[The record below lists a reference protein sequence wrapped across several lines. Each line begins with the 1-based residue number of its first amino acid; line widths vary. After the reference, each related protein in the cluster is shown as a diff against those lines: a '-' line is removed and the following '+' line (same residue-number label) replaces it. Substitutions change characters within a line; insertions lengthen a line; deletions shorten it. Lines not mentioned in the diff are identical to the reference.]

1 MTFPRKAGLILI
13 LVAVAAAWAHQRELS
28 LPSLRWFYSFT
39 ASPDQIEE
47 AKFAVAK
54 FEKASAGAGT
64 FEVILSD
71 LKQTLLVLR
80 QKFRENK
87 GEIVGHTFCALMAV
101 GGLALVIAG
110 GKFQWNPITV
120 RKFARF
126 RSIGRGWTAFR
137 ILLLLLLLAMLDQ
150 VLVGK
155 RALAVRYEGKWSFP
169 AFQQRIFYDKD
180 FGGTTEQEANYR
192 ELGKRFLA
200 EKSAN
205 KVILPPIPWDPTF
218 DSDEVLKRPLVAIEG
233 KLHRPG
239 DNEPFNGQAAQFR
252 ADQPAVQAFAARF
265 RKGLRDGMTSV
276 YDEKGDFI
284 GRQTWKA
291 GELVDSKVPGDPP
304 AADDTRW
311 VEQLF
316 PPVPPS
322 WKERHFLGTDSK
334 GWDIAAQLFGGLQ
347 VIFKASALYLVL
359 TYGIG
364 IALGCVM
371 GYFGGSFDLVMQRL
385 IEILSNVPFLLVIM
399 IITANIGRDKIVLA
413 NILMIYCLFSWI
425 GVATYLRTS
434 TYREKARDYVAAARV
449 QGAGTT
455 RVIFRHILPNAIAT
469 IVTLLPFSVAGLT
482 SSLTALDFLGF
493 GLPDTYP
500 SWGRVLDDGTQNLSS
515 PWIVASVFGVMVT
528 VLLVITFIGEAIREA
543 FDPKKFTTYQ

>member
-13 LVAVAAAWAHQRELS
+13 LVAVAAAWAHYRGLS
-28 LPSLRWFYSFT
+28 LPSLRWFFSFT
-39 ASPDQIEE
+39 ATPEKIQEAGVAGLSLGGFTLSPRNLLEHQGELFGYTFCGLMAI
-47 AKFAVAK
+47 
-54 FEKASAGAGT
+54 AG
-64 FEVILSD
+64 
-71 LKQTLLVLR
+71 LVL
-80 QKFRENK
+80 
-87 GEIVGHTFCALMAV
+87 
-101 GGLALVIAG
+101 VITG
-110 GKFQWNPITV
+110 GKFHWNPITV
-120 RKFARF
+120 RKFSRF
-126 RSIGRGWTAFR
+126 RSIGRGWAAFR

-155 RALAVRYEGKWSFP
+155 RALAVRYEGQWLFP
-169 AFQQRIFYDKD
+169 AFQQQIFYEKD
-180 FGGTTEQEANYR
+180 FGGSAEQEVNYR
-192 ELGKRFLA
+192 ELDKRFVA

-218 DSDEVLKRPLVAIEG
+218 DSDQVLRRPLVAIEG

-239 DNEPFNGQAAQFR
+239 EREPFNGQAVQFR
-252 ADQPAVQAFAARF
+252 PDPSATQAFAARF

-276 YDEKGDFI
+276 YDEQGEFV

-291 GELVDSKVPGDPP
+291 GELADSKVPGDPP

-364 IALGCVM
+364 VALGCIM
-371 GYFGGSFDLVMQRL
+371 GYFGGWFDLVMQRL
-385 IEILSNVPFLLVIM
+385 IEVLSNVPFLLVIM

-425 GVATYLRTS
+425 YVATYLRTS
-434 TYREKARDYVAAARV
+434 TFREKARDYVAAARV

-493 GLPDTYP
+493 GLPDSYP